1 MAVTDVGVAAG
12 GLGKTVAAAIV
23 QFNKA
28 AVTPRTITMVPA
40 ASGTNTVQIPVY
52 AKMAA
57 SAVTN
62 SASGAE
68 ETTGSAASITT
79 AAVSLEVLRNN
90 VYAQVTDLAAHGNS
104 DALMVNAGRVLGNAV
119 AAEFDNHVCALFDAF
134 ATSKGASTEGL
145 RWLDVMDA
153 VASLEAN
160 DAPRP
165 YSAVLHPQQMYGS
178 FGLSNDLAITQ
189 TASSTGAFAHGGASF
204 VGDQFYKAGF
214 VSSLAGIDFY
224 TSPQV
229 IDGATGRKKGAVY
242 SKTAIGV
249 GYIDFGG
256 GNFIELKTER
266 NELGASTNL
275 VANGYWA
282 VSELVDLHGVEI
294 HTEIS

>member
-1 MAVTDVGVAAG
+1 MAVTDVGVAVG

-57 SAVTN
+57 SAITN

-119 AAEFDNHVCALFDAF
+119 AAEFDNQVCAAFDGF
-134 ATSKGASTEGL
+134 AIADRGQIRGQL
-145 RWLDVMDA
+145 W
-153 VASLEAN
+153 
-160 DAPRP
+160 
-165 YSAVLHPQQMYGS
+165 Q
-178 FGLSNDLAITQ
+178 
-189 TASSTGAFAHGGASF
+189 
-204 VGDQFYKAGF
+204 
-214 VSSLAGIDFY
+214 
-224 TSPQV
+224 
-229 IDGATGRKKGAVY
+229 
-242 SKTAIGV
+242 
-249 GYIDFGG
+249 
-256 GNFIELKTER
+256 
-266 NELGASTNL
+266 
-275 VANGYWA
+275 
-282 VSELVDLHGVEI
+282 
-294 HTEIS
+294 